1 MTGSGK
7 SNFIQ
12 KLTGSKEAVVG
23 DSLASCEYHSS
34 TFPALSETL
43 AGTAKPKLHEFSH
56 NGSKIIMI
64 DTPGFDDTYRTDADV
79 LQDVAACLNT
89 TYEANMK
96 LTGIIY
102 LHRIIDPRMTHGGM
116 RNLAMFRKLCGA
128 DPMKNVILA
137 TTFWGDVNPQVGLG
151 REHELRT
158 NPDYWAEMI
167 DEGARM
173 AHFKNT
179 RESALDLVLDLVPKG
194 RVSLD
199 IQKQMCDEGL
209 LLAQTHAGVA
219 LNADLEEI
227 AKKHAEE
234 MQKLQKEMAD
244 ALKVQDS
251 KLHATLQRQ
260 STKYEKK
267 LHQVHAQQEVLKEN
281 RRNELRAMEQ
291 EFDKRL
297 RRMEM
302 DKQVSLRVSR

>member
-23 DSLASCEYHSS
+23 DSLASCECHSS
-34 TFPALSETL
+34 TFRTISEIFT
-43 AGTAKPKLHEFSH
+43 GTAKPKLHEFTH

-79 LQDVAACLNT
+79 LQDVATCLNT

-137 TTFWGDVNPQVGLG
+137 TTFWGDVNPLMGLS
-151 REHELRT
+151 RENELRT

-173 AHFKNT
+173 AQFANT
-179 RESALDLVLDLVPKG
+179 KESALDLVLDLVPKG
-194 RVSLD
+194 RISLD

-291 EFDKRL
+291 EFDKRI

-302 DKQVSLRVSR
+302 EKQVSLRISC

>member
-23 DSLASCEYHSS
+23 DSLASCEYQSNTLLTIFEIS
-34 TFPALSETL
+34 T
-43 AGTAKPKLHEFSH
+43 GTAKPKLHEFVH
-56 NGSKIIMI
+56 DGSTIIMI

-116 RNLAMFRKLCGA
+116 RNLAMFRMLCGA

-137 TTFWGDVNPQVGLG
+137 TTFWGDVNPRVGLG
-151 REHELRT
+151 RENELRT

-173 AHFKNT
+173 AQFTNT
-179 RESALDLVLDLVPKG
+179 RKSALDLVLDLVPKG
-194 RVSLD
+194 KVSLD

-209 LLAQTHAGVA
+209 PLAQTHAGVA

-234 MQKLQKEMAD
+234 MLKLQKEMAD
-244 ALKVQDS
+244 ALRAQDS

-267 LHQVHAQQEVLKEN
+267 LNHVHAQQEVLKEN
-281 RRNELRAMEQ
+281 RRNEVRALEQ
-291 EFDKRL
+291 EFDTRI

-302 DKQVSLRVSR
+302 GVQVSLHIPC

>member
-23 DSLASCEYHSS
+23 ESLASCECHSS
-34 TFPALSETL
+34 TFSTISEIFT
-43 AGTAKPKLHEFSH
+43 GTAKPKLHEFTH

-79 LQDVAACLNT
+79 LQDVATCLNT

-137 TTFWGDVNPQVGLG
+137 TTFWGDVNPQVGLS
-151 REHELRT
+151 RENELRT

-173 AHFKNT
+173 AQFANT
-179 RESALDLVLDLVPKG
+179 KESALDLVLDLVPKG
-194 RVSLD
+194 RISLD